1 MDTAECHK
9 ESLGEEM
16 GGSWGRIPSLSLL
29 LGLAGVLA
37 QGDAAARLWLK
48 WGKLKG
54 EAGPW
59 HHEFL
64 VPLPGL
70 LGEKC

>member
-1 MDTAECHK
+1 
-9 ESLGEEM
+9 M

-29 LGLAGVLA
+29 LGLAGCSA
-37 QGDAAARLWLK
+37 HCDATARLWLK

-70 LGEKC
+70 LGEKGWLRNLAQEK